1 MINCVYQWRAL
12 QPKRQLFVKN
22 VLAANTPSPIL
33 VILPDIIYP
42 KSDLLLMKKTS
53 ILFSFFLCA
62 CILLLISFLPLQAQT
77 IKLKLVETS
86 DVHGSLFPWDFIN
99 DKPASASL
107 AQVYTYVEE
116 QRADTGQSVILLDN
130 GDILQGQPLVYYY
143 NFEDT
148 KAEHICAS
156 VMNYMKYDAATVG
169 NHDIE
174 PGHPVYDKIEKEFK
188 FPWMAANA
196 VDTKTGE
203 PYFEPYTILNRKG
216 VKIAILGLIT
226 PGIPNWLPEKIWS
239 GIDFQDMVVS
249 AKKWVEIIRKKEHP
263 DVLIGL
269 LHAGVDANYEGQS
282 AGTQRNENASQMVAE
297 QVPGFDVVFVGH
309 DHHSWNYKVKDP
321 DGNEV
326 LILGTLNASRTATEA
341 DIVLNKNTETGKW
354 KKEISGNVIQIE
366 NYPPDKAF
374 MTKFEPVINKIK
386 AYVSKPIGE
395 FTKTIS
401 THESVF
407 GDSPFIDLIQQI
419 QLELTHADVSFA
431 ALLSFNAEIKNGHVY
446 VRDMFNLY
454 KYENL
459 LYTMKLSGQEIK
471 DYLEYSYGQWF
482 NQMKNADD
490 NLINFRRDEKGN
502 FILSHGTP
510 QLAASYF
517 NFSSAAGINYTVD
530 VSKPAGN
537 RITISSISDGK
548 PFDLK
553 KTYSVAINSY
563 QANGGGGLLTV
574 GAKIPKD
581 EITGRI
587 VTSTPKDLRYYLMK
601 WIEDK
606 KIVNPKALNNWSVV
620 PAEWW
625 ENGKEKDA
633 KLLFR
638 GEIGH

>member
-1 MINCVYQWRAL
+1 
-12 QPKRQLFVKN
+12 
-22 VLAANTPSPIL
+22 
-33 VILPDIIYP
+33 
-42 KSDLLLMKKTS
+42 MKKQS
-53 ILFSFFLCA
+53 LRISFLLIA
-62 CILLLISFLPLQAQT
+62 CILTLNAILPLHAQT
-77 IKLKLVETS
+77 VKLKLVATS

-174 PGHPVYDKIEKEFK
+174 PGHPVYDKIANEFK

-196 VDTKTGE
+196 VNTKTGE
-203 PYFEPYTILNRKG
+203 PYFIPYTILNRNG
-216 VKIAILGLIT
+216 VKIAVLGLIT
-226 PGIPNWLPEKIWS
+226 PGVPMWLPEKIWS
-239 GIDFQDMVVS
+239 GIDFQDMVVN

-269 LHAGVDANYEGQS
+269 LHAGVDENYDGQT
-282 AGTQRNENASQMVAE
+282 AEIPRNENASKMVAE

-309 DHHSWNYKVKDP
+309 DHHGWNYTVKDT

-326 LILGTLNASRTATEA
+326 LILGTLSGSRTAAEA
-341 DIVLNKNTETGKW
+341 TIVLNKIAETGRW
-354 KKEISGNVIQIE
+354 KKAIIGNLIQIE
-366 NYPPDKAF
+366 NYQPDKAF
-374 MTKFEPVINKIK
+374 MTEFEPVISNIK
-386 AYVSKPIGE
+386 AYVAKPIGE
-395 FTKTIS
+395 FTETIS
-401 THESVF
+401 SHESVF

-431 ALLSFNAEIKNGHVY
+431 ALLSFNAEIRKGEVF

-482 NQMKNADD
+482 NQMKNSDD
-490 NLINFRRDEKGN
+490 NLLNFRRDEKGAY
-502 FILSHGTP
+502 ILSHGSP

-530 VSKPAGN
+530 VSKPAGE
-537 RITISSISDGK
+537 RITISAMADGK

-553 KTYSVAINSY
+553 KSYTVAINSY
-563 QANGGGGLLTV
+563 QANGGGGLLTL

-587 VTSTPKDLRYYLMK
+587 ITSTSKDLRYYLMK

-606 KIVNPKALNNWSVV
+606 KTVDPQALNNWSVI
-620 PAEWW
+620 PTDWW
-625 ENGKEKDA
+625 EKGKEKDA
-633 KLLFR
+633 KLLFK
-638 GEIGH
+638 ENFIH

>member
-1 MINCVYQWRAL
+1 MKKQSIFFSLFLTASLLTINA
-12 QPKRQLFVKN
+12 
-22 VLAANTPSPIL
+22 
-33 VILPDIIYP
+33 ILP
-42 KSDLLLMKKTS
+42 LH
-53 ILFSFFLCA
+53 
-62 CILLLISFLPLQAQT
+62 AQT
-77 IKLKLVETS
+77 IKLKLIETS

-99 DKPASASL
+99 DKPTSASL

-116 QRADTGQSVILLDN
+116 QRADKSQSVILLDN

-148 KAEHICAS
+148 KSEHICAS

-203 PYFEPYTILNRKG
+203 PYFKPYTILNRNG
-216 VKIAILGLIT
+216 VKIAIMGLIT
-226 PGIPNWLPEKIWS
+226 PGIPMWLPEKIWS

-249 AKKWVEIIRKKEHP
+249 AKKWVEIIREKEHP

-269 LHAGVDANYEGQS
+269 IHAGVNANYEGQT
-282 AGTQRNENASQMVAE
+282 ADMPRNENAAQLVAE
-297 QVPGFDVVFVGH
+297 KVPGFDVVFVGH
-309 DHHSWNYKVKDP
+309 DHHGWNYKVKDT
-321 DGNEV
+321 DGKEI
-326 LILGTLNASRTATEA
+326 LILGTLGSSRTVTEA
-341 DIVLNKNTETGKW
+341 TIVLNKTTGTEKW
-354 KKEISGNVIQIE
+354 KKEISGNIIQVE
-366 NYPPDKAF
+366 KYQPDTAF
-374 MTKFEPVINKIK
+374 MAEFEPVINTIK
-386 AYVSKPIGE
+386 AYVSKPIGV
-395 FTKTIS
+395 FTETIS

-419 QLELTHADVSFA
+419 QLDLTQADVSFA
-431 ALLSFNAEIKNGHVY
+431 ALLSFNAEIKKGDVY

-459 LYTMKLSGQEIK
+459 LYTMKLSGQEIR

-490 NLINFRRDEKGN
+490 NLLNFRRDETGN
-502 FILSHGTP
+502 LILSRGAP
-510 QLAASYF
+510 QLSASYY

-530 VSKPAGN
+530 VSKPAGE
-537 RITISSISDGK
+537 RISITTMADGK
-548 PFDLK
+548 PFELK

-563 QANGGGGLLTV
+563 QANGGGGLLTL

-587 VTSTPKDLRYYLMK
+587 VTSTAKDLRYYLMK
-601 WIEDK
+601 WIEEK
-606 KIVNPKALNNWSVV
+606 QTVNPKAMNNWSVI
-620 PAEWW
+620 PTDWW
-625 ENGKEKDA
+625 EKGKEKDA
-633 KLLFR
+633 KLLFK
-638 GEIGH
+638 E